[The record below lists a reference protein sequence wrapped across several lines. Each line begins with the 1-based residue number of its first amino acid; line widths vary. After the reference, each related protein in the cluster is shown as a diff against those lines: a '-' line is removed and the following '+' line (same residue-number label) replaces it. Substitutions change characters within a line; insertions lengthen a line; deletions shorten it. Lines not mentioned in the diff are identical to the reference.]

1 MMTDLPIGLLQEE
14 YRQNFL
20 NYKEYSELAITIAD
34 LPNKQ
39 SLGEISKYEGQ
50 QILKQELQS
59 SLGRRSD
66 KEQLVAISAIQVGI
80 PIHAVYFEYKGI
92 SRLLMEPALSIIEG
106 NKPSLFLK
114 LIKCP
119 NSPLPY
125 YIGIFNKNIIVSS
138 SNNNKDIVLELDQDN
153 PLDPSGTLSAN
164 LQRVVWAD
172 KGYVPGDSIELP
184 MSYSNV
190 CKLFKDNVDLRE
202 SFNCSI
208 HKDELEKIVNMLE
221 TVDIMEAYV
230 STAETVKFN
239 LLTLL
244 AQNID
249 SEWIPVPPIDL
260 FNEQSSLNL
269 S

>member
-1 MMTDLPIGLLQEE
+1 
-14 YRQNFL
+14 
-20 NYKEYSELAITIAD
+20 
-34 LPNKQ
+34 
-39 SLGEISKYEGQ
+39 
-50 QILKQELQS
+50 
-59 SLGRRSD
+59 
-66 KEQLVAISAIQVGI
+66 
-80 PIHAVYFEYKGI
+80 
-92 SRLLMEPALSIIEG
+92 
-106 NKPSLFLK
+106 
-114 LIKCP
+114 
-119 NSPLPY
+119 
-125 YIGIFNKNIIVSS
+125 
-138 SNNNKDIVLELDQDN
+138 
-153 PLDPSGTLSAN
+153 
-164 LQRVVWAD
+164 
-172 KGYVPGDSIELP
+172 
-184 MSYSNV
+184 
-190 CKLFKDNVDLRE
+190 LRE